1 MKPDMKISLLFDVI
15 EGHQEKSTFMALR
28 QVFAYRLLD
37 FFNTHPEV
45 IATALLLLV
54 LVLELVVVLIIP
66 TTVCIIVIMIINFWK
81 SYLEMLKDHLNTT
94 MREFF
99 KMQLLKNV

>member
-37 FFNTHPEV
+37 FFNIHPEV
-45 IATALLLLV
+45 IAAALLLLV
-54 LVLELVVVLIIP
+54 
-66 TTVCIIVIMIINFWK
+66 T
-81 SYLEMLKDHLNTT
+81 
-94 MREFF
+94 
-99 KMQLLKNV
+99 